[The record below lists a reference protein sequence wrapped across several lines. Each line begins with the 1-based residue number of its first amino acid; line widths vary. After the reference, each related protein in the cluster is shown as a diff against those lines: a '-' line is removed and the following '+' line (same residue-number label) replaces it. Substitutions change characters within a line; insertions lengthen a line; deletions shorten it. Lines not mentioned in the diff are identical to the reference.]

1 MSGEFICKGNNPQ
14 VSTQSVFFI
23 QKVKAPASKQVL
35 ASPFGVRAHSVI
47 RAIQSSLEDRL
58 RFIGLNVKGA
68 SIFDNGVSQFG
79 KAFNDQG
86 STALKHP
93 A

>member
-1 MSGEFICKGNNPQ
+1 MCGFRNYNEQ
-14 VSTQSVFFI
+14 VGLVFFV
-23 QKVKAPASKQVL
+23 QKIKAPASKQVL
-35 ASPFGVRAHSVI
+35 ASPLGIFPNGVIHAV
-47 RAIQSSLEDRL
+47 QSSLEDRL
-58 RFIGLNVKGA
+58 RFVGLNVKGA
-68 SIFDNGVSQFG
+68 SILDNGVSQFG